1 MMHSLKNLAQSPF
14 KMVCLYYDKSG
25 EVMATNF
32 KFTRGESKQH
42 EAKEYTIE
50 REYKKEA
57 RKVAALEKELKK
69 HEKTD
74 MAHAHPP
81 RSHEASQKSAPL
93 PNMRKY

>member
-1 MMHSLKNLAQSPF
+1 
-14 KMVCLYYDKSG
+14 
-25 EVMATNF
+25 MATNF
-32 KFTRGESKQH
+32 KITRESPKH
-42 EAKEYTIE
+42 SEAREYVME

-57 RKVAALEKELKK
+57 RKVAALEKELKA

-81 RSHEASQKSAPL
+81 RSHESQKAAPL